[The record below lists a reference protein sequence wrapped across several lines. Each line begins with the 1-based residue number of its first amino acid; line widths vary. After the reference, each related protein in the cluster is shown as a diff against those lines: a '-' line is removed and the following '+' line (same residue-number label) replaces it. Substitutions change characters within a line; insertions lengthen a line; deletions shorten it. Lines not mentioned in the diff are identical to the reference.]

1 MERAVLVQAASG
13 SLMEVDREKGPSEG
27 RATRKGGPHPQSHRG
42 GKKTKATACGDTS
55 APKRRKPQE
64 EGSEQEKVAKLG
76 ESSKQASK
84 SPLPAPAEASR
95 APPLPALA
103 ETSRAPPLP
112 APAEASRAPPLP
124 APAETSRAPLQSSEW
139 SRCGGCIQHMCV
151 RWSAPT
157 LLPLCVCVCV
167 CVFPGRRIVRYWR

>member
-1 MERAVLVQAASG
+1 
-13 SLMEVDREKGPSEG
+13 MEVGREKGPSEG

-95 APPLPALA
+95 APPLPAPAEASRAPPLPALA
-103 ETSRAPPLP
+103 EASRAPPLP

-167 CVFPGRRIVRYWR
+167 CVCVFPGRRIVRYWR